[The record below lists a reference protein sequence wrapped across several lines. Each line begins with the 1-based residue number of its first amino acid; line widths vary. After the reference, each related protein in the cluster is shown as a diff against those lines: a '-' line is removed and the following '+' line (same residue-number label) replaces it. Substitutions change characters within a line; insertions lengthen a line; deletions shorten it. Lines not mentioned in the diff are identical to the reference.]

1 MKLLLAILLLFAP
14 AAAKAAPPPPIE
26 VTAKVLELP
35 RNVPHCGI
43 FAWRA
48 VVRYQVISVE
58 RGKLDRK
65 DILVVELCPEFR
77 KLGETRKLRLRP
89 ATAKDSFIDD
99 FKTRLGPR
107 YVHRDP

>member
-14 AAAKAAPPPPIE
+14 AAASATPPPIQ

-65 DILVVELCPEFR
+65 EILVVELCPEFLKR
-77 KLGETRKLRLRP
+77 GETRKLRLRS
-89 ATAKDSFIDD
+89 ATANDSFIND